1 MSSDNS
7 KGSVFKRMSN
17 VMSSNKHIDSLRMSI
32 QESNVTTH
40 REDKNEDV
48 SDHSSSKKTVKIK
61 DGFKLDP
68 ETGELVEMT
77 AEEIKRKQINDDII
91 KVDKLAEKLE
101 KNGKILRAGYQGPLS
116 DYTELSSDDSM
127 MATSRADLFSQ
138 NAASKRSNS

>member
-1 MSSDNS
+1 M
-7 KGSVFKRMSN
+7 R
-17 VMSSNKHIDSLRMSI
+17 
-32 QESNVTTH
+32 
-40 REDKNEDV
+40 
-48 SDHSSSKKTVKIK
+48 
-61 DGFKLDP
+61 
-68 ETGELVEMT
+68 
-77 AEEIKRKQINDDII
+77 DDII